1 MPVKLNRFQ
10 TELLIYFADA
20 DPKRRTVSDAA
31 RFFSKP
37 KSTVV
42 YTLAAMRG
50 LGLVQHAAGRKSALT
65 VTGIKVAEQY
75 KSRLSS
81 LKKYMIYQ
89 DISPEE
95 ADENAML
102 ALISG
107 FSDEFLK
114 RIDEQAVR
122 MTLKEAFS
130 GRSSFDGRELCS
142 NLKEGRHSFPFVLF
156 RENAKN
162 GDNISMGN
170 NGFEHP
176 SQLIINGESR
186 QVYLKIK
193 TISAKSALSGSLME
207 GRINRLQY
215 REGGEFY
222 DAGFDGR
229 YVFFPASSLCCTS
242 TGTGRDMMIHCSAY
256 LKIQCSVGEIH
267 MPESKAI
274 FTMFIL

>member
-130 GRSSFDGRELCS
+130 GRRSS
-142 NLKEGRHSFPFVLF
+142 
-156 RENAKN
+156 
-162 GDNISMGN
+162 
-170 NGFEHP
+170 
-176 SQLIINGESR
+176 
-186 QVYLKIK
+186 
-193 TISAKSALSGSLME
+193 
-207 GRINRLQY
+207 
-215 REGGEFY
+215 
-222 DAGFDGR
+222 
-229 YVFFPASSLCCTS
+229 
-242 TGTGRDMMIHCSAY
+242 
-256 LKIQCSVGEIH
+256 
-267 MPESKAI
+267 
-274 FTMFIL
+274 